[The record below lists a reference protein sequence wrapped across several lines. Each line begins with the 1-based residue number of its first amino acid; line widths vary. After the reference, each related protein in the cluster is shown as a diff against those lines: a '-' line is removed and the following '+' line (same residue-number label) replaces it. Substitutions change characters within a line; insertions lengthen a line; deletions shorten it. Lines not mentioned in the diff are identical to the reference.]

1 MILILLIIYILIL
14 IILLGIFVYF
24 HFKNMDINFDVY
36 ENFENS
42 SNITSNLI
50 PTTNEIKLP
59 STSISPVIQLAE
71 ELDKLKLLQKA
82 NKEIDNKNNE
92 IKYTINTNTN
102 LINELSD
109 EIDKKRGEKLK
120 LEEEI
125 SKMNFEKESHNNIAK
140 SLITTVKTIEEKE
153 EELKKKEIELKKEM
167 KELEELKLKPVPE
180 LPPVTINQ
188 QQLDL
193 LLEKLILIEKLF
205 KEVKEKN
212 EEKEKKNAD
221 KDVCQLY
228 ESIPQPKKDDFINDN
243 KKDLTYLWCLCNN
256 NMDKNVDCMEYKN
269 CLSNY
274 AKNKNNKT
282 IEKEDLMLYF
292 RCINKFPE
300 FPKYLK
306 DNN

>member
-1 MILILLIIYILIL
+1 MIIIFIIYIIIL
-14 IILLGIFVYF
+14 IILLGTFVYF
-24 HFKNMDINFDVY
+24 HFKNTDINFDVY

-42 SNITSNLI
+42 SNMTSNLI
-50 PTTNEIKLP
+50 PTTTEIKLP

-71 ELDKLKLLQKA
+71 ELNKLKLLQKV
-82 NKEIDNKNNE
+82 NKEIDNKNSE
-92 IKYTINTNTN
+92 IEYNINTNTN
-102 LINELSD
+102 LIKGLNED
-109 EIDKKRGEKLK
+109 VDKKRDEKLK
-120 LEEEI
+120 LESEI

-140 SLITTVKTIEEKE
+140 SLITTIKTIEEKE

-180 LPPVTINQ
+180 LPPVNINQ
-188 QQLDL
+188 KQIDL
-193 LLEKLILIEKLF
+193 LLEKLILIENLF
-205 KEVKEKN
+205 KEVKGKK
-212 EEKEKKNAD
+212 EEKD
-221 KDVCQLY
+221 ICQLY
-228 ESIPQPKKDDFINDN
+228 ETIPQPKKDDFINDN
-243 KKDLTYLWCLCNN
+243 KKDLTYLWCLCND
-256 NMDKNVDCMEYKN
+256 NMDKNVDCMEYKS